1 MAGAYLT
8 ETPGVGGR
16 LRERP
21 EDFRVEEIPLRPP
34 DGDGEYLHLLVE
46 KRGVSTLEAL
56 RALRRALNLDE
67 DRAGC
72 AGLKDANAVARQWL
86 SFRLPEREAAD
97 ALPRAKDAAEGVRV
111 LEAARSRSG
120 LRRGALAGNRFEILI
135 REVAPGA
142 EERARTTLDALLSRG
157 LPNAFGDQRFGAHG
171 HTARIGLALA
181 RRDWR
186 GALDAMLGAARLS
199 SAREGADARL
209 LEAARRYEAGDFGG
223 ARRLCPA
230 SWEAERRVLARLEG
244 GASPGRA
251 AAAIPAR
258 ERALYGGA
266 LQAAVFNLCLARRLE
281 ARAHDRV
288 WAGDALFHHPSG
300 RARRAGAAEKEADA
314 AARFETS
321 PAGPLIGRK
330 LLEAR
335 GEPRK
340 MERSV
345 LESLGVGEPAILDGL
360 AGLGLYGARRPYR
373 ARMSE
378 ARLEMEGANLRLR
391 FTLPPGAYASE
402 ALREL
407 TKGEPPV
414 GAVARL
420 GEAGGTGGASRFTGE
435 AVR

>member
-8 ETPGVGGR
+8 EAAGVGGR

-56 RALRRALNLDE
+56 RALRRALNLGE
-67 DRAGC
+67 ERAGC

-86 SFRLPEREAAD
+86 SFRMGAEKAAD
-97 ALPRAKDAAEGVRV
+97 ALAKAKDAAEGVRV
-111 LEAARSRSG
+111 LEAARSRRG

-135 REVAPGA
+135 REAAPGA
-142 EERARTTLDALLSRG
+142 EGRARATLDALLSRG

-171 HTARIGLALA
+171 HTARIGLALTGG
-181 RRDWR
+181 DWR

-209 LEAARRYEAGDFGG
+209 LARLLEAARRYEAGDFAG

-266 LQAAVFNLCLARRLE
+266 LQAAVFNLCLARRIE

-300 RARRAGAAEKEADA
+300 RTRRAGAAEKEADA

-345 LESLGVGEPAILDGL
+345 LESLGAGTPEILDGL

-373 ARMSE
+373 ARMSG
-378 ARLEMEGANLRLR
+378 AGLRTEGANLRLW

-407 TKGEPPV
+407 TKSEPPV

-420 GEAGGTGGASRFTGE
+420 GEAG
-435 AVR
+435 